1 MSTSRTVLV
10 ITDVLDGSHDY
21 EHQLQ
26 QDKSFAYRVLT
37 EPYSNQILA
46 LFRAQQIDGILLEIS
61 ASYTASLDV
70 LSCLKGQM
78 GDAVRLSW

>member
-1 MSTSRTVLV
+1 M
-10 ITDVLDGSHDY
+10 
-21 EHQLQ
+21 
-26 QDKSFAYRVLT
+26 
-37 EPYSNQILA
+37 A

-78 GDAVRLSW
+78 GDRCPPIVVIDGSDAEMAVEGGVNLLKASTESFSWRDARPSHI